1 MRLENG
7 WDRYTNGSI
16 GALTRRG
23 FLQRAGSVAAAVA
36 AAPCAAALAADPVS
50 PATARLS
57 SYMTEARNRSLPGD
71 VVEIA
76 KHHILDTFAAM
87 VSGSEL
93 LPGRT
98 ALQFAKNYGGEKVS
112 TVLCSNILC
121 GPMEAALVNGV
132 LGHSD
137 ETDDAHAPTLAHPG
151 VAVVPAALA
160 AGEKFGIDGAQFL
173 RAIVL
178 GYDVGTRVVLTMGG
192 ASVQTEQ
199 HRSSHSIV
207 GIFGAAAAAASAAN
221 LNPQQM
227 RWVLDYTAQQSSG
240 IAAWQRDTQHIEKG
254 FVYAGMPAHAGVTSA
269 LLVEAGWTGVDDIFS
284 GTDNY
289 FLAYAPQADPAGLVD
304 KLGQRFEIVA
314 TDIKKW
320 TVGAPIQAP
329 LDALEILLKRRQFSA
344 EDVQQVNVRVAR
356 TQGSVVNN
364 REMPDICLQHMVA
377 VMLLDKTATFKS
389 AHDKPRM
396 QDPAV
401 LRVRAKVNLILDD
414 EELQHALP
422 RREAIV
428 EITLA
433 DGTKLSEHVK
443 AVRGT
448 PSNPMTREEV
458 VAKARELMAPVL
470 GAANAASVIEKLLG
484 TENVKNIRDLRP
496 LLQIG

>member
-1 MRLENG
+1 MQLDRIGRLPAQNIG
-7 WDRYTNGSI
+7 WYLS
-16 GALTRRG
+16 RRG
-23 FLQRAGSVAAAVA
+23 LLQRAGWAVA
-36 AAPCAAALAADPVS
+36 AAGLSRVPGLAVDSVS
-50 PATARLS
+50 PAMARLS
-57 SYMTEARNRSLPGD
+57 SYMSEARNRTLPD
-71 VVEIA
+71 EVIEKA

-93 LPGRT
+93 VPGQA
-98 ALQFAKNYGGEKVS
+98 ALKFARNYGGEKVS
-112 TVLCSNILC
+112 TVLCSNVLC

-192 ASVQTEQ
+192 ASVQSEE
-199 HRSSHSIV
+199 HRSTHSIM
-207 GIFGAAAAAASAAN
+207 GIFGAAAAAASAVN

-254 FVYAGMPAHAGVTSA
+254 FVYAGMPARGGVTSA
-269 LLVEAGWTGVDDIFS
+269 LLVQSGWTGVDDIFS
-284 GTDNY
+284 GADNF
-289 FLAYAPQADPAGLVD
+289 FLAYAPQANPASLVD
-304 KLGQRFEIVA
+304 KLGERFEVAA

-329 LDALEILLKRRQFSA
+329 LDALEILLKRRPFSA
-344 EDVQQVNVRVAR
+344 DDLQQVTVRVAR

-377 VMLLDKTATFKS
+377 VMLIDKTASFKS

-401 LRVRAKVNLILDD
+401 LRVRAKVNLVLDD
-414 EELQHALP
+414 DELQRALP

-433 DGTKLSEHVK
+433 DRTKLSEHVT

-458 VAKARELMAPVL
+458 VAKARDLMAPVL
-470 GAANAASVIEKLLG
+470 GAANAASIIEKMLNL
-484 TENVKNIRDLRP
+484 ENVKNIRELRP
-496 LLQIG
+496 FLQLT

>member
-1 MRLENG
+1 MNFDNNLHGFASDGERKIPRRRWLQTAG
-7 WDRYTNGSI
+7 W
-16 GALTRRG
+16 A
-23 FLQRAGSVAAAVA
+23 AAAVGLSPA
-36 AAPCAAALAADPVS
+36 TALAADSIS
-50 PATARLS
+50 PATAQLS
-57 SYMTEARNRSLPGD
+57 SYMSDARNRSLPAD
-71 VVEIA
+71 VTEIA
-76 KHHILDTFAAM
+76 KYHILDTFAAM
-87 VSGSEL
+87 VSGSQL
-93 LPGRT
+93 VPGLA
-98 ALQFAKNYGGEKVS
+98 ALKFAKAYGGEKLC
-112 TVLCSNILC
+112 TVLCSNLLC

-192 ASVQTEQ
+192 ASVQTEE

-254 FVYAGMPAHAGVTSA
+254 FVYAGMPARGGVTSA
-269 LLVEAGWTGVDDIFS
+269 LLVESGWTGVDDIFS
-284 GTDNY
+284 GSDNF
-289 FLAYAPQADPAGLVD
+289 FLAYAPQANPIGLVD
-304 KLGQRFEIVA
+304 KLGERFEVVA

-320 TVGAPIQAP
+320 TVGAPIQAA
-329 LDALEILLKRRQFSA
+329 LDALEVLLKRRQFSA
-344 EDVQQVNVRVAR
+344 EDVQQLNVRIAR

-389 AHDKPRM
+389 AHDKARM

-401 LRVRAKVNLILDD
+401 LRLRAKVNLILDD
-414 EELQHALP
+414 DELQHALP

-433 DGTKLSEHVK
+433 DGTKLSEHVR

-470 GAANAASVIEKLLG
+470 GEAKAASLIENMLG
-484 TENVKNIRDLRP
+484 LERVKNIRDLRP
-496 LLQIG
+496 LLQVV

>member
-1 MRLENG
+1 MQLNRIAHVPALNNGCRL
-7 WDRYTNGSI
+7 S
-16 GALTRRG
+16 RRG
-23 FLQRAGSVAAAVA
+23 LLQRAGWAVTAAGFLRM
-36 AAPCAAALAADPVS
+36 PALAADSVS
-50 PATARLS
+50 PATSRLS
-57 SYMTEARNRSLPGD
+57 SYMSDARDRALPDEVTEK
-71 VVEIA
+71 A

-93 LPGRT
+93 VPGQA
-98 ALQFAKNYGGEKVS
+98 ALKFAKGYGGEKVS
-112 TVLCSNILC
+112 TVVCSNILC

-160 AGEKFGIDGAQFL
+160 VGEQFGIGGAQFL
-173 RAIVL
+173 RAVAL

-192 ASVQTEQ
+192 SSVQTEE
-199 HRSSHSIV
+199 HRSTHSIM

-227 RWVLDYTAQQSSG
+227 RWVLDYTAQQCSG

-254 FVYAGMPAHAGVTSA
+254 FVYAGMPARGGVTSA
-269 LLVEAGWTGVDDIFS
+269 LLVQSGWTGVDDIFS
-284 GTDNY
+284 GADNF
-289 FLAYAPQADPAGLVD
+289 FLAYAPQANPATLVE
-304 KLGQRFEIVA
+304 KLGERYEIA
-314 TDIKKW
+314 ETDIKKW

-329 LDALEILLKRRQFSA
+329 LDALEILLKRRAFSA
-344 EDVQQVNVRVAR
+344 DDVRQVTVRVAR

-377 VMLLDKTATFKS
+377 VMLIDKTASFKS
-389 AHDKPRM
+389 AHDKARM

-401 LRVRAKVNLILDD
+401 LRVRAKVNLVLDD
-414 EELQHALP
+414 EDLQRALP

-428 EITLA
+428 EITLN
-433 DGTKLSEHVK
+433 DGTKLSEHVT

-470 GAANAASVIEKLLG
+470 GAPTAGNIIDKLLG
-484 TENVKNIRDLRP
+484 LENLKNIVELRP
-496 LLQIG
+496 LLQRS

>member
-1 MRLENG
+1 MQCNRIAGFPAPNKG
-7 WDRYTNGSI
+7 WF
-16 GALTRRG
+16 LTRRG
-23 FLQRAGSVAAAVA
+23 LLQRAAWAVA
-36 AAPCAAALAADPVS
+36 ATGVSRGSALAAENVS
-50 PATARLS
+50 PAMARLS
-57 SYMTEARNRSLPGD
+57 SYMSEARNRALPD
-71 VVEIA
+71 EVTEKA

-93 LPGRT
+93 LPGQA
-98 ALQFAKNYGGEKVS
+98 ALKFAKSYGGEKVS
-112 TVLCSNILC
+112 TVICSNVLC

-160 AGEKFGIDGAQFL
+160 VGEKFGIGGAQFL
-173 RAIVL
+173 RAVVL

-192 ASVQTEQ
+192 PALQSEG
-199 HRSSHSIV
+199 HRSTHSIMGV
-207 GIFGAAAAAASAAN
+207 FGAAAAAASAAN
-221 LNPQQM
+221 LDPQQM
-227 RWVLDYTAQQSSG
+227 RWLLDYTAQQSSG

-254 FVYAGMPAHAGVTSA
+254 FVYAGMPARDGVTAA
-269 LLVEAGWTGVDDIFS
+269 LLVQSGWTGVDDILS
-284 GTDNY
+284 GADNF
-289 FLAYAPQADPAGLVD
+289 FLAYAPQANPAGLVD
-304 KLGQRFEIVA
+304 KLGERFEIGA

-329 LDALEILLKRRQFSA
+329 LDALEILLKRHPFTA
-344 EDVQQVNVRVAR
+344 DDVQQVSVRVAR

-377 VMLLDKTATFKS
+377 VMLIDKTTSFKS
-389 AHDKPRM
+389 AHDKSRM

-401 LRVRAKVNLILDD
+401 LRLRAKVNLVLDD
-414 EELQHALP
+414 GDLQRALP

-428 EITLA
+428 EITLT
-433 DGTKLSEHVK
+433 DGTKLSEHVT

-448 PSNPMTREEV
+448 PSNPMTREEI

-470 GAANAASVIEKLLG
+470 GAANAGNIIDKVLG
-484 TENVKNIRDLRP
+484 LENLKNILELRSP
-496 LLQIG
+496 LQRI